1 MLLNSIITLKWLC
14 QTLTPECFQEL
25 ITCGN
30 LEISA
35 SASRHQHQH
44 WHRHWH
50 RHCKIFLSFK
60 ALIFTFRSFLL
71 SKISMVKFFSNA
83 LASFSA
89 SVCCCLEQLFCR
101 DVISTCFW
109 RKELRHGR
117 YLKSFKNTQGWKL
130 QLLRLCISEKE
141 PYQRLPWNFL

>member
-1 MLLNSIITLKWLC
+1 MNSIQKFRRHWSIC
-14 QTLTPECFQEL
+14 QRVKGELHSNSLNLTFVN
-25 ITCGN
+25 GN

-44 WHRHWH
+44 WHRLRH

-60 ALIFTFRSFLL
+60 ALVFTFWSFLL

-83 LASFSA
+83 LASFPV

-101 DVISTCFW
+101 DVLSACFW
-109 RKELRHGR
+109 RKELHHGC
-117 YLKSFKNTQGWKL
+117 YLRSFKKRQGWKL
-130 QLLRLCISEKE
+130 QLLCLCISEKE
-141 PYQRLPWNFL
+141 PF